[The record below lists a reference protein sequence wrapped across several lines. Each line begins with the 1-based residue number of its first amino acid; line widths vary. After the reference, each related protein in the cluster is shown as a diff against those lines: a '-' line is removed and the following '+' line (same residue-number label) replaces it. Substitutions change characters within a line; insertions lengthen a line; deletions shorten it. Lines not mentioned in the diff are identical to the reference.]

1 MRSLSHP
8 GAELDLCSPAMGFGR
23 LLAWRWPVGL
33 FAWMGSA
40 GLDGTEQHGVL
51 ATSAE
56 LQVGQ
61 LLGRMCGEVG
71 WGQAWAW
78 GEAGRAWGVSLSC

>member
-56 LQVGQ
+56 LQVG
-61 LLGRMCGEVG
+61 LTPWKDVWGGWLGPGLGMG
-71 WGQAWAW
+71 
-78 GEAGRAWGVSLSC
+78 